1 MTTLDWLIV
10 AATAVFA
17 VSGFFRGFIVG
28 VLSLG
33 GFIGGAIAG
42 TRVADALL
50 SGGAGSP
57 YAPLFGLIGA
67 LAAGALLAVGLERV
81 GVRLR
86 RGLPLPFLGVAD
98 GVLGALLSATIALGL
113 AWVLGVVVLALPGTG
128 TIGDEIRASSIL
140 RRLDELLPP
149 SGVVLHA
156 LARID
161 PLPAIAGGGAPVAA
175 PPATAT
181 ITPALSRAE
190 RSVVRVI
197 GTACGIGIEGSGW
210 VLAPDLVVTN
220 AHVVAGET
228 DTTVEI
234 AGQPPEHTATVIVYD
249 PRNDVAILRVPG
261 LGLPSLTL
269 AGEPAAGTAGVI
281 VGYPLDGALAAEP
294 ARVGATA
301 TVQTQD
307 AYGRGPLPRLLTA
320 VRGLIRP
327 GNSGGPVLDRDG
339 AVLTTVFAATTSRGP
354 HGGYGVANETVR
366 SEHGGARAASTEG
379 CTG

>member
-140 RRLDELLPP
+140 RRLD
-149 SGVVLHA
+149 
-156 LARID
+156 
-161 PLPAIAGGGAPVAA
+161 
-175 PPATAT
+175 
-181 ITPALSRAE
+181 
-190 RSVVRVI
+190 
-197 GTACGIGIEGSGW
+197 
-210 VLAPDLVVTN
+210 
-220 AHVVAGET
+220 
-228 DTTVEI
+228 
-234 AGQPPEHTATVIVYD
+234 
-249 PRNDVAILRVPG
+249 
-261 LGLPSLTL
+261 
-269 AGEPAAGTAGVI
+269 
-281 VGYPLDGALAAEP
+281 
-294 ARVGATA
+294 
-301 TVQTQD
+301 
-307 AYGRGPLPRLLTA
+307 
-320 VRGLIRP
+320 
-327 GNSGGPVLDRDG
+327 
-339 AVLTTVFAATTSRGP
+339 
-354 HGGYGVANETVR
+354 
-366 SEHGGARAASTEG
+366 
-379 CTG
+379 